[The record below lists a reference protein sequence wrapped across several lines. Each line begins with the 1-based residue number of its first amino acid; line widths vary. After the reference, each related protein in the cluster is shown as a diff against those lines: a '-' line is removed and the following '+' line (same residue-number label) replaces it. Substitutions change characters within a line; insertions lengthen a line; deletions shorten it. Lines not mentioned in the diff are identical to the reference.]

1 MLVVIF
7 DNKDA
12 TKKTTRSIFY
22 GVLALLEVVI
32 WYYHTPTMSV
42 MTHSSSIQGNETLLG
57 PSFTSPEGK
66 FTASPTLKADESNL
80 SEYMQKHYQQQS

>member
-1 MLVVIF
+1 MLAVIF

-12 TKKTTRSIFY
+12 TKKTTRSIFC
-22 GVLALLEVVI
+22 GVSALLKVVI

-57 PSFTSPEGK
+57 LGFTSPEGK
-66 FTASPTLKADESNL
+66 FTTSPTLKADESNL